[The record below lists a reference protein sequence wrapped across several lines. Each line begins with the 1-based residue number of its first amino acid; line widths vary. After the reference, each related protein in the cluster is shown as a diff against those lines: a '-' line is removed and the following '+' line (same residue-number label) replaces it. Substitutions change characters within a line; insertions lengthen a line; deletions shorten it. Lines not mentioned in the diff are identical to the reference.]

1 MFHRLRYAMDKKQP
15 AKFKGIVEADET
27 GAITYIT
34 KKKLPPDA
42 ASTTVTQNWQ
52 QYDLELLSASVQRDC
67 KESPAARALT
77 SAADHG
83 FPVLGLVV

>member
-1 MFHRLRYAMDKKQP
+1 MDKKQP

-34 KKKLPPDA
+34 KKKLPPDSTT

-52 QYDLELLSASVQRDC
+52 QYDLELLNTSV
-67 KESPAARALT
+67 
-77 SAADHG
+77 
-83 FPVLGLVV
+83 

>member
-1 MFHRLRYAMDKKQP
+1 MDKKQP

-34 KKKLPPDA
+34 KKKLPPDST

-52 QYDLELLSASVQRDC
+52 QNDLDLRSS
-67 KESPAARALT
+67 SI
-77 SAADHG
+77 
-83 FPVLGLVV
+83 

>member
-1 MFHRLRYAMDKKQP
+1 MDKKQP

-34 KKKLPPDA
+34 KKKLPPDSTA

-52 QYDLELLSASVQRDC
+52 QYDLEKLS
-67 KESPAARALT
+67 P
-77 SAADHG
+77 SA
-83 FPVLGLVV
+83 

>member
-1 MFHRLRYAMDKKQP
+1 MRLTEKELENILNRKGQGFPSGQKQP

-34 KKKLPPDA
+34 KKKLPPDSTA

-52 QYDLELLSASVQRDC
+52 QYDLELLDTSV
-67 KESPAARALT
+67 
-77 SAADHG
+77 
-83 FPVLGLVV
+83 